1 MSRKKQQRLRPELVA
16 QFGGKCQECG
26 YNRCL
31 AALHFH
37 HEDSS
42 EKDLWS
48 PNRGNASVEEIKA
61 HPERFRLLCS
71 NCHIEEHERI
81 RSETCMTIICQQ
93 CQKPFRGV
101 PYRVKAGKD
110 RFCGKQCVNKHY
122 QTLRSKSIELSL
134 LNGNIENILKSVRK
148 TEGCW
153 FWDGF
158 MVNSKPTF
166 NHRKPDGSYTHKP
179 VIRVLWE
186 NYVGP
191 IENKTR
197 LYRYCDTINCVRPDH
212 HVAGVRPFARRNSGK
227 IPPRKSRKRQTDEST
242 RSLFED
248 I

>member
-1 MSRKKQQRLRPELVA
+1 MSRKQERIRPQVVA
-16 QFGGKCQECG
+16 RFGGKCQECG

-37 HEDSS
+37 HQDSS

-48 PNRGNASVEEIKA
+48 PNRGNASLDEVQA

-81 RSETCMTIICQQ
+81 RLENRIIATCPQ
-93 CQKPFRGV
+93 CQKPFRAR
-101 PYRVKAGKD
+101 PDRLRAGKD
-110 RFCGKQCVNKHY
+110 RFCGKRCLAEHY
-122 QTLRSKSIELSL
+122 EIIRAKSIEVAQ

-148 TEGCW
+148 TDGCW

-158 MVNSKPTF
+158 TVNGRPTC
-166 NHRKPDGSYTHKP
+166 NHRRADGSYVHKP
-179 VIRVLWE
+179 VVRILWQ

-191 IENKTR
+191 IEKKSR
-197 LYRYCDTINCVRPDH
+197 LYRSCDTINCVRPEH
-212 HVAGVRPFARRNSGK
+212 HTVGVRPFANRSSRR
-227 IPPRKSRKRQTDEST
+227 IALQKSRKRSAGETT
-242 RSLFED
+242 RGLLED